1 MWDESELFRS
11 LGVRVET
18 RTDGKKEN
26 LGLAKK
32 ENMVYSGVDF
42 HDRGVDEICLRTGLP
57 QAEVMEAL
65 ISLQLRGIIQEST
78 KNCYVRVQER

>member
-1 MWDESELFRS
+1 
-11 LGVRVET
+11 
-18 RTDGKKEN
+18 
-26 LGLAKK
+26 
-32 ENMVYSGVDF
+32 MVYSGVDF

-57 QAEVMEAL
+57 RAEVMEAL